1 MKHALSLLGLLSAT
15 TMLAACGADG
25 GCVEIDHPP
34 VTDPDAPLVLGV
46 TFGELM
52 TVVVGER
59 SGPLQW
65 ESSES
70 YVRGFPPPGE
80 TRITV
85 TVHEPSMVQE
95 IDQEREEAS
104 RFPWR
109 NERILCSDW
118 VEADLEV
125 DLRTDDGALDTTIM
139 AGATFRDSSSAVIH
153 ADLTEQDLGPLTF
166 DPVDP
171 DATLSLRLSY
181 GSADGPQGALVL
193 QSGSSD
199 GEGSGVGM
207 SVDLATWT
215 LE

>member
-1 MKHALSLLGLLSAT
+1 
-15 TMLAACGADG
+15 MLAACGNTG
-25 GCVEIDHPP
+25 GCFQVDHPP

-46 TFGELM
+46 TFGELI

-85 TVHEPSMVQE
+85 TVHEPSMVEE
-95 IDQEREEAS
+95 IDLEKEKGS

-109 NERILCSDW
+109 NERILCDDW
-118 VEADLEV
+118 VETDLEV

-139 AGATFRDSSSAVIH
+139 AGATFDDSSSAVIH
-153 ADLTEQDLGPLTF
+153 ADLTEEDLGALTF

-171 DATLSLRLSY
+171 NATLRLRISY
-181 GSADGPQGALVL
+181 GTADGPLGALVL
-193 QSGSSD
+193 RSGSSD

-207 SVDLATWT
+207 SVELATWT